1 MDATMFFDFYHVP
14 RLLRQPLSRV
24 GMKLFPQSLRTWP
37 PLHDRLD
44 WKKIYATAK
53 DRIGQEVTTAIRSQA
68 VILSSLAKV
77 AGSDLAVATCRKAME
92 IMGEEGPIREWGI
105 EKCFRD
111 AKLTQIYEG
120 TNQLNRA
127 AMVKEVLVPGSSER
141 FSAEKT
147 G

>member
-1 MDATMFFDFYHVP
+1 M
-14 RLLRQPLSRV
+14 
-24 GMKLFPQSLRTWP
+24 
-37 PLHDRLD
+37 
-44 WKKIYATAK
+44 
-53 DRIGQEVTTAIRSQA
+53 TTAVRSQA

-92 IMGEEGPIREWGI
+92 ILGEDGAIREWGI

-127 AMVKEVLVPGSSER
+127 AMVKETLTPGSSEKY
-141 FSAEKT
+141 SPEET